1 MTGSTVIE
9 AGLSLKKYGNIA
21 HLNSIGVGGMGCN
34 NKTLDLNAEKNYIRL
49 QLYGG
54 GVKTLPKFPTQYH
67 PTPMCMSIVYI
78 YIYIYKQ
85 HLLLIE
91 YA

>member
-54 GVKTLPKFPTQYH
+54 G
-67 PTPMCMSIVYI
+67 
-78 YIYIYKQ
+78 
-85 HLLLIE
+85 
-91 YA
+91 